1 MSSVENSKG
10 SKFIVNLVDDN
21 NELASKP
28 KLRTEVKYEKET
40 GKNIVNDND
49 NNYIKIVINKPDDES
64 ESEKSEIKVRN
75 SNNSKSKVDMG
86 INEQKDYTKL
96 DINGSDIT
104 ELKPIASS
112 SRDITNYD
120 DIGNLS
126 VCSKHSKHSKHSVVY
141 LKYSDSDNEL
151 DTLSKKST
159 HSKYCELDY
168 EIDSGYPDDYKKYDP
183 ESKHPKQ
190 SESDYE
196 IELYYSDDN
205 SKSKH
210 TKHKHSKHYESDT
223 DLNYIDDNGKS
234 KHSKH
239 KHSKRYELVYET
251 ESDYSDDHYK
261 KSKYSKH
268 SHSKHYDSESISG
281 SESDTYYSKENYKKS
296 KDSRHKHSR
305 HKHYRHKHHS
315 NSESMDS
322 EDGDLGNLSNLNKL
336 SPEEKLAIVILA
348 EKAKQENKP
357 KRIFWVDWLRIFS
370 SILIVFVQ
378 CSEDTIKPKIFGSS
392 NWVSLLIYNSLSKPC
407 IPLFLMIS
415 SMLLLNPEKELSFKK
430 IMTKYFIRAI
440 KCYIAWSIY
449 YNTIDTYIV
458 NFKNV
463 QYDWSWKQVG
473 QTVLNII
480 TAKNGDHLWY
490 LKVIMVLYLATPL
503 FRKLMHNRER
513 AWYIAV
519 IFMLVTQLFP
529 TTAELSFDS
538 LIKKLIEPLENSG
551 SVVVYYII
559 GYLISTH
566 EFTRKIYIN
575 YSYYI
580 GVAGALLTI
589 ILRFVSSYVEK
600 KEAKEFSSF
609 GNINI
614 GMTSYGIFMFF
625 QYALSEKINNIMT
638 KKNFINKAIMNLSD
652 CSFGVYL
659 IHMAIYHIFS
669 RLDFHIQSLNP
680 IYWTIIYTALL
691 YLTSFTIIYCMK
703 KIPLLKSIT

>member
-1 MSSVENSKG
+1 MENSKG

-21 NELASKP
+21 NELKSKP
-28 KLRTEVKYEKET
+28 KLGTEVIHKKEA
-40 GKNIVNDND
+40 GKNIANDTNDNE
-49 NNYIKIVINKPDDES
+49 NNYIKIVINKPEDES
-64 ESEKSEIKVRN
+64 EKEKSEIKVGN
-75 SNNSKSKVDMG
+75 DNNNKNIVNKG
-86 INEQKDYTKL
+86 IKEQKDYTKL
-96 DINGSDIT
+96 DINDLDIT
-104 ELKPIASS
+104 ELKPLTSS
-112 SRDITNYD
+112 SRNIKDFD

-126 VCSKHSKHSKHSVVY
+126 MCSKHSKHSKHSVVY

-151 DTLSKKST
+151 DALSKKST
-159 HSKYCELDY
+159 HSKHYELDN
-168 EIDSGYPDDYKKYDP
+168 EIELSYPDDYKKYKHK
-183 ESKHPKQ
+183 SKHPKHN
-190 SESDYE
+190 ESDYE
-196 IELYYSDDN
+196 IELYYSDDYSE
-205 SKSKH
+205 SKY
-210 TKHKHSKHYESDT
+210 TKHKHSKHCESDT
-223 DLNYIDDNGKS
+223 DLNYIDDNRKS

-239 KHSKRYELVYET
+239 KYSKRYELDYEI

-261 KSKYSKH
+261 KSKHSKH
-268 SHSKHYDSESISG
+268 KHSKHYDSEHEID
-281 SESDTYYSKENYKKS
+281 SESDTYYSKDDYKKS
-296 KDSRHKHSR
+296 KDSRHKHSKY
-305 HKHYRHKHHS
+305 KHSRRKHHS
-315 NSESMDS
+315 NSESTDS
-322 EDGDLGNLSNLNKL
+322 EDGDLGNLSYLNKL

-348 EKAKQENKP
+348 EKAKQESKP

-430 IMTKYFIRAI
+430 IMTKYFTRAI
-440 KCYIAWSIY
+440 KCYIVWSIY

-458 NFKNV
+458 NFKSV
-463 QYDWSWKQVG
+463 KYEWSWKQVG

-490 LKVIMVLYLATPL
+490 LKVIMVLYLVTPL

-513 AWYIAV
+513 AWYIA
-519 IFMLVTQLFP
+519 IMFMLITQFFP

-538 LIKKLIEPLENSG
+538 LIKKLIEPLEDSG

-580 GVAGALLTI
+580 GIAGALLTI

-625 QYALSEKINNIMT
+625 KYALSDRINNIMT
-638 KKNFINKAIMNLSD
+638 KKNFINKTIMNLSD

-669 RLDFHIQSLNP
+669 RLDFHTQSLNP

-691 YLTSFTIIYCMK
+691 YLTSFTIIFCMK
-703 KIPLLKSIT
+703 KVPLLKSIT